1 MAPAGQIVSVS
12 DIETEVMEEKPIE
25 LKLETL
31 TVAI

>member
-1 MAPAGQIVSVS
+1 MAPAGQILSLS
-12 DIETEVMEEKPIE
+12 DLQVEVVEEKPIE